1 MIWYWYRL
9 LDKITFKIKIATF
22 LVLQLQG
29 GGHREGGK
37 RMAMAG
43 VEITVVTQLK

>member
-1 MIWYWYRL
+1 MTS
-9 LDKITFKIKIATF
+9 TFKMNIATS
-22 LVLQLQG
+22 LVPQLQG

-37 RMAMAG
+37 RIAMAG